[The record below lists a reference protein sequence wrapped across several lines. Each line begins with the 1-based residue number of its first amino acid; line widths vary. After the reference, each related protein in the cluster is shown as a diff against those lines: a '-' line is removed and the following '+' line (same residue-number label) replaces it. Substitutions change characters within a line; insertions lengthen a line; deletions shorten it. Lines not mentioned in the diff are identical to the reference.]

1 MSESWPIESA
11 VTDLAEIAIHDRH
24 VVQVFDIG
32 IDRWIH
38 GAIHLHGIHGAIH
51 LGGRCHFTSRPTCWL
66 AFRTSCGRC
75 EGRCHK
81 VSKVSKVSARHL
93 TSLSSLLTSLS
104 CTTLRVVGITT
115 RSVVQLI
122 REAHFQWRS
131 ERRLPTSWGP
141 LRPELIH
148 RIFKYKAINLL
159 VPFSGRLC

>member
-1 MSESWPIESA
+1 MGFMW
-11 VTDLAEIAIHDRH
+11 
-24 VVQVFDIG
+24 
-32 IDRWIH
+32 
-38 GAIHLHGIHGAIH
+38 IHGAIH

-75 EGRCHK
+75 EGRCEGRCHK
-81 VSKVSKVSARHL
+81 VSKVSKVSKVTKVSARHL

-148 RIFKYKAINLL
+148 RIFKYKAIMLL